1 MKRDKLTVGLLAL
14 LAVIACG
21 AVLDAAQ
28 SVVLPLVIA
37 WLLSYI
43 LGPAISAL
51 TRRKVPTGLA
61 VTLILVLLLGVCY
74 LLTMFLHARVSA
86 FAAAYPQ
93 YQEKLS
99 DLTATIAA
107 RWNLKWNPFAG
118 IDWGEKVGSFLVDLT
133 GSLFSF
139 LSSLLMVFI
148 FLVFL
153 LLGKP
158 YFNYKVKKAFAPLY
172 ATRIISILN
181 SIAGEIGRYLSVQF
195 LISLATGILVWLAL
209 MFLGVQFAITWGA
222 LAFLLNFIPT
232 VGSIIASVPPVLL
245 ALVQFH
251 PSYWQAIATLLVL
264 LTIQMSIGNVLA
276 PKVLGDQLNLSP
288 VVVLLSLVFWG
299 WLWGIAG
306 AILSVPIASAVKI
319 VCEHIE
325 PLHPIAVMMGAG
337 KSYRREFERVSPNSE

>member
-1 MKRDKLTVGLLAL
+1 
-14 LAVIACG
+14 
-21 AVLDAAQ
+21 
-28 SVVLPLVIA
+28 
-37 WLLSYI
+37 
-43 LGPAISAL
+43 
-51 TRRKVPTGLA
+51 
-61 VTLILVLLLGVCY
+61 
-74 LLTMFLHARVSA
+74 
-86 FAAAYPQ
+86 
-93 YQEKLS
+93 
-99 DLTATIAA
+99 
-107 RWNLKWNPFAG
+107 
-118 IDWGEKVGSFLVDLT
+118 
-133 GSLFSF
+133 
-139 LSSLLMVFI
+139 MVFI

-251 PSYWQAIATLLVL
+251 PSYWQSIATLLVL

-337 KSYRREFERVSPNSE
+337 KSYRREFERVPPDNE